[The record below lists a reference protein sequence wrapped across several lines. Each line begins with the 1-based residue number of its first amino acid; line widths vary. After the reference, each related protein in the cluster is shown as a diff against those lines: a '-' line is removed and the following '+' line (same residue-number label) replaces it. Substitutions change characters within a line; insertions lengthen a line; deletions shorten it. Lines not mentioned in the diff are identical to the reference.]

1 MPPRMPNGRALKWL
15 RPSPEPPTHEAGDP
29 FAVAR
34 ERMVEEQIAARGVRD
49 ERVLAALRA
58 IPRHAFVPE
67 HLGQE
72 AYLDT
77 PLPIGSHQTISQP
90 YIVGLMTELLGL
102 DGDERV
108 LEVGTGSGYQAAV
121 LSLLTREVFTIE
133 RHTELAARARH
144 VLARLH
150 CSNVEVVV
158 GDGTCGLAE
167 HAPYNGIIV
176 TAGAPHVPQSLLDQ
190 LAPAGTLVLPV
201 GEASSQVL
209 EVWRRTPA
217 GLEREEVTPVCF
229 VPLIG
234 EHGWRDDVCA

>member
-1 MPPRMPNGRALKWL
+1 
-15 RPSPEPPTHEAGDP
+15 
-29 FAVAR
+29 
-34 ERMVEEQIAARGVRD
+34 MVEEQISARGIHD
-49 ERVLAALRA
+49 ERVLAALRTV
-58 IPRHAFVPE
+58 PRHAFLPE
-67 HLGQE
+67 HLRQD

-90 YIVGLMTELLGL
+90 YIVALMTELLGL

-121 LSLLTREVFTIE
+121 LSLLAREVFTIE
-133 RHTELAARARH
+133 RRAELAARALQ

-150 CSNVEVVV
+150 CGNVEVVV
-158 GDGTCGLAE
+158 GDGTCGLAA
-167 HAPYNGIIV
+167 HAPYHGIIV
-176 TAGAPHVPQSLLDQ
+176 TAAAPHVPQPLLDQ
-190 LAPAGTLVLPV
+190 LAPGGTLVLPV

-217 GLEREEVTPVCF
+217 GLEREEVAPVAF

-234 EHGWRDDVCA
+234 EHGWSDDAWG

>member
-1 MPPRMPNGRALKWL
+1 MPPRMPNWRALNWL
-15 RPSPEPPTHEAGDP
+15 RPSPEPPIHEAGDP
-29 FAVAR
+29 FAMAR
-34 ERMVEEQIAARGVRD
+34 ERMVEEQIVARGVHD

-58 IPRHAFVPE
+58 VPRHAFLPE
-67 HLGQE
+67 HLRHE

-90 YIVGLMTELLGL
+90 YIVALMTEVLGL
-102 DGDERV
+102 EGGERV

-121 LSLLTREVFTIE
+121 LSLLAHKVFTIE
-133 RHTELAARARH
+133 RHAELATNARQ

-150 CSNVEVVV
+150 CSNVEVVI
-158 GDGTCGLAE
+158 GDGTFGLAG

-176 TAGAPHVPQSLLDQ
+176 TAGAPHVPQPLLDQ
-190 LAPAGTLVLPV
+190 LAPGGTLVLPV
-201 GEASSQVL
+201 GEATSQML
-209 EVWRRTPA
+209 EVWRRTSA
-217 GLEREEVTPVCF
+217 GLERKEVTPVCF

>member
-1 MPPRMPNGRALKWL
+1 MPPRLPTWRALKWL
-15 RPSPEPPTHEAGDP
+15 QPSPEPPRHEEGDP
-29 FAVAR
+29 LAVAR
-34 ERMVEEQIAARGVRD
+34 ERMVEEQIAARGIHN

-58 IPRHAFVPE
+58 IPRHAFLPD
-67 HLGQE
+67 HLRQD

-90 YIVGLMTELLGL
+90 YVVALMTELLGL

-108 LEVGTGSGYQAAV
+108 LEVGTGSGYQAAL
-121 LSLLTREVFTIE
+121 LSRLAQEVFTIE
-133 RHTELAARARH
+133 RHAELAARARQ

-158 GDGTCGLAE
+158 GDGTCGLAA

-176 TAGAPHVPQSLLDQ
+176 TAAAPHVPQPLLDQ
-190 LAPAGTLVLPV
+190 LAPGGTLVLPV

-217 GLEREEVTPVCF
+217 GLEREEVAPVAF

-234 EHGWRDDVCA
+234 EHGWSDDVCA

>member
-1 MPPRMPNGRALKWL
+1 MPPRLPTWRALKWL
-15 RPSPEPPTHEAGDP
+15 RPSPEPPKHEAGDP

-34 ERMVEEQIAARGVRD
+34 ARMVEEQIAARGIHD

-58 IPRHAFVPE
+58 VPRHAFLPE
-67 HLGQE
+67 HLRQD

-90 YIVGLMTELLGL
+90 YIVALMTELLGL

-121 LSLLTREVFTIE
+121 LSLLAREVFTIE
-133 RHTELAARARH
+133 RRAELAARALQ

-150 CSNVEVVV
+150 CGNVEVVV
-158 GDGTCGLAE
+158 GDGTCGLAA
-167 HAPYNGIIV
+167 HAPYHGIIV
-176 TAGAPHVPQSLLDQ
+176 TAAAPHVPQPLLDQ
-190 LAPAGTLVLPV
+190 LAPGGTLVLPV

-217 GLEREEVTPVCF
+217 GLEREEVAPVAF

-234 EHGWRDDVCA
+234 EHGWSDDAWA